1 MFYVNTVM
9 TPCYRTPLSAKE
21 NDSLSN
27 FCKGLSSSQPD
38 LLKASDLTVTTP
50 SVDID
55 VPPSPQTTNT
65 LGRWNGSMSGLHLLS
80 KQDQSSK
87 LKASLSTASIHQRL
101 QESKSRMNELAN
113 RISVISRSNTNLLDI
128 GSVSPTHVPKLRPLT
143 PCKQPKTAHDMS
155 CREIDIGELS
165 PQIKSH
171 TDQDL
176 SPAVDSYNQ
185 SELSDSDDVDDS
197 APLPVQKTETQSREV
212 CKPNVRHPATSLESH
227 TGKAIGFTHMSCS
240 YIITRQIFPGKS
252 YQNVGG
258 GGCQRK
264 VASTFVWLL
273 KF

>member
-1 MFYVNTVM
+1 M
-9 TPCYRTPLSAKE
+9 TPCYRTPLPARE

-50 SVDID
+50 RNTGVDID

-128 GSVSPTHVPKLRPLT
+128 DSVSPTHVPKLRPLT
-143 PCKQPKTAHDMS
+143 PCRQPKTAHDMS
-155 CREIDIGELS
+155 CSREIDIGELS

-176 SPAVDSYNQ
+176 SPPVGSYNQ

-197 APLPVQKTETQSREV
+197 APLPVQKTETQNREV

-240 YIITRQIFPGKS
+240 CIITRPIFPG
-252 YQNVGG
+252 
-258 GGCQRK
+258 
-264 VASTFVWLL
+264 
-273 KF
+273 

>member
-1 MFYVNTVM
+1 M
-9 TPCYRTPLSAKE
+9 TPCYRTPLPARE

-50 SVDID
+50 RNTGVDID

-128 GSVSPTHVPKLRPLT
+128 DSVSPTHVPKLRPLT

-176 SPAVDSYNQ
+176 SPPVGSYNQ

-197 APLPVQKTETQSREV
+197 APLPVQKTETQNREV

-240 YIITRQIFPGKS
+240 CIITRPIFPG
-252 YQNVGG
+252 
-258 GGCQRK
+258 
-264 VASTFVWLL
+264 
-273 KF
+273 